1 MSSAAPDAR
10 PPNKSS
16 DIKGASSQAGNRR
29 ADVEKPSGVRHGVVG
44 FAVALS
50 MITYIDRVA
59 LSNSRNQVVTALH
72 LSDAQMGLVFT
83 AFATAY
89 ALFEMPSGFMGDRMG
104 PRKVLLRI
112 VILWSIFTALTG
124 RAWNF
129 ASLFVSQFL
138 FGAGEAGC
146 YPNIARAFAI
156 WLPQTERV
164 RAQGIIWMSSRWG
177 GAFTPLLVVLLFQH
191 MDWRLAFVAFGSLGV
206 LWTIAFALWFK
217 DNPRD
222 NTSVNQAE
230 LNLLKHNAP
239 PAPHGFPWRD
249 LLASRTVVLLCL
261 QYFALSF
268 PWYFLITW
276 APTFI
281 DERSHLDVTHATFL
295 KTLPLLMGGIGSIT
309 CGLLSKPLARWTG
322 SVKTA
327 RKLSA
332 CFGFAGA
339 SACLI
344 LATML
349 KDPYFV
355 VPAIAMSSFCNDLI
369 MPAAWGAVMDI
380 AGSYSG
386 TVAGAMNM
394 IGNLGGALYGTVS
407 GLVLQMS
414 HRNWDYV
421 LYMGAA
427 VYIAGFIIWTQ
438 LDPVTAIVWRQ
449 HRPPEPK
456 AQRIEEL

>member
-1 MSSAAPDAR
+1 MASGMSNATSEGRKSTR
-10 PPNKSS
+10 PG
-16 DIKGASSQAGNRR
+16 D
-29 ADVEKPSGVRHGVVG
+29 EKPTTVRHGVVA

-59 LSNSRNQVVTALH
+59 LSNSRKQVATALH

-89 ALFEMPSGFMGDRMG
+89 ALFEIPSGFMGDRLG
-104 PRKVLLRI
+104 PRNVLLRI
-112 VILWSIFTALTG
+112 VIAWSIFTAITG

-129 ASLFVSQFL
+129 VSLWVSQFL

-146 YPNIARAFAI
+146 YPNIARAFSI

-177 GAFTPLLVVLLFQH
+177 GAFTPLLVAFLFQY
-191 MDWRLAFVAFGSLGV
+191 MDWRLAFAAFGCLGVVWTVAFG
-206 LWTIAFALWFK
+206 LWFK

-222 NTSVNQAE
+222 KKGVNQAE
-230 LNLLKHNAP
+230 LDLLKNNAP
-239 PAPHGFPWRD
+239 PAPHGFPLGD
-249 LLASRTVVLLCL
+249 LLASKTVLLLCA
-261 QYFALSF
+261 QYFAVSF
-268 PWYFLITW
+268 TWYFLITW

-281 DERSHLDVTHATFL
+281 DERFHLDVTRSTLL
-295 KTLPLLMGGIGSIT
+295 KVLPLLMGGIGSIT
-309 CGLLSKPLARWTG
+309 CGMLSRPMARWTG

-327 RKLSA
+327 RKVSA
-332 CFGFAGA
+332 CIGFAGA

-355 VPAIAMSSFCNDLI
+355 VPAIAMSSFCNDLV

-380 AGSYSG
+380 SGSYSG

-407 GLVLQMS
+407 GMVLQYS

-427 VYIAGFIIWTQ
+427 VYLIGFVIWTQ
-438 LDPVTAIVWRQ
+438 LDPVTPIVWS
-449 HRPPEPK
+449 HRGDGLPK
-456 AQRIEEL
+456 PQRITEL